1 MYVCVCVCEC
11 VRACVCAYARV
22 CVRVC
27 VKINND
33 ELFLMLS
40 RLKIHFI
47 LFLDMLRHGA

>member
-1 MYVCVCVCEC
+1 MRLYSVCVCVCVC
-11 VRACVCAYARV
+11 VFVCVC
-22 CVRVC
+22 VC

-47 LFLDMLRHGA
+47 LFLDMLRQGA